1 MQIST
6 FGRNADGELSSTPA
20 RRIAHDMSNQLMV
33 IAGNLELLRM
43 KLPEEPKLRSYLELA
58 VAAVDRCEALAEQLG
73 ALARGPDSRT

>member
-1 MQIST
+1 
-6 FGRNADGELSSTPA
+6 
-20 RRIAHDMSNQLMV
+20 MSNQLMV